1 MLIVFLIILSVVLLI
16 SIYSQS
22 LAPLHIFI
30 TASII
35 FYFTLNV
42 LLDNRQN
49 NELQTAPSS
58 IAQLDIKSKAELTNT
73 DIRKHKSSL
82 ETLKPIPEQP
92 QSNLTK
98 PDNERSRPVRPTP
111 SRGTSDYF

>member
-1 MLIVFLIILSVVLLI
+1 MLIVFLIILSVILLI

-22 LAPLHIFI
+22 LAPLF
-30 TASII
+30 TFGTTSLI
-35 FYFTLNV
+35 FYFTLHV
-42 LLDNRQN
+42 LFDNRQN
-49 NELQTAPSS
+49 IELQTAPSS
-58 IAQLDIKSKAELTNT
+58 IARLDIGSKAELTNT

-92 QSNLTK
+92 QSTLTK
-98 PDNERSRPVRPTP
+98 PDNERSKPDRPTP